1 MFRINTLKKKL
12 VIGVFIAFICP
23 YMISSVSIVEF
34 IKDDVKNNFIKLSD
48 QQIDNVD
55 STISNDII
63 NPAYYAIDVLCREDS
78 TKRLMETIDKR
89 VIVSPTELDI
99 SHYQSLVSYYKTQQY
114 MDAIGIAS
122 ENGGYFIYPG
132 ASDDFSQYDPRRR
145 EWYQAAINKHRQPN
159 LNGPYHRLS
168 GLLILSVS
176 QAVLDHEGNIIGVMF
191 LGWDLQNFQ
200 HQIEQYKLG
209 KTGYM
214 MVLDQNNKFI
224 VSPKNH
230 SWLSKQ
236 PTDLGLFDLEQLENK
251 TDGMHE
257 IMLNSTKKY
266 IRIKIT
272 DTGWKIISVIDAD
285 ELSEQIFNVIKK
297 IIGIFVITLLIVVLA
312 IGMLA
317 KSFTTAI
324 ESLSEVA
331 TSITQ
336 GNRIVHFNIKRNDE
350 IGTLAN
356 SIKQMVKEL
365 FKREREFKT
374 LIENTQDGISR
385 IDKNLRYVYVN
396 PAMQNLFGVPVKSF
410 MGKTMNDILPDQNWI
425 QAITISKQQVFNT
438 GLEVIVLQEYRRF
451 NGDTSYIHVHVI
463 PEFDQSNQV
472 ETILCVFRDVTQLK
486 DMEKAVARA
495 NSLNLVGE
503 MAAGIAHEVRNPM
516 AAVRGYLQFLS
527 LKDVGV
533 KYSEQFKTMIE
544 EIDNANAIIKEF
556 LALAKDR
563 TIDLNRTDLNSI
575 IEAVFPLLL
584 ADARMIDK
592 DIVTNLQPLPMLLLD
607 EKQIRQLLFNLVR
620 NGQDAMMMKSHG
632 VVTISTSV
640 RNQEV
645 VLAIK
650 DEGAGISQ
658 HVIDK
663 IGIPFITTKDT
674 GTGLG
679 LAICYSIAQRHNAR
693 IEFVTSTHGTIFY
706 VLFTIA

>member
-78 TKRLMETIDKR
+78 TKRLMETIDNH

-209 KTGYM
+209 KTGFM

-236 PTDLGLFDLEQLENK
+236 PIDLGLFDLEQLESK

-257 IMLNSTKKY
+257 VMLNGTKKY

-317 KSFTTAI
+317 KSFTTSI

-365 FKREREFKT
+365 FKQEREFKT

-425 QAITISKQQVFNT
+425 QAITVSEQQVFNT

-556 LALAKDR
+556 LALAKDC
-563 TIDLNRTDLNSI
+563 TIDLNRIDLNSI

-706 VLFTIA
+706 VSFTIV